1 MKSLAAV
8 LIALVAVLVGTA
20 CQPIVEGD
28 SLVFNAVYPV
38 NNITGATVF
47 ANIGHDACQDQQQI
61 ISESNSKKPDR
72 LVLAYTG
79 TYGSSF
85 ILPAWN
91 WLGVWGVGQRYAD
104 CYRAIRARI
113 PAATQLIIVKPLACL
128 GQERDP
134 HGNPVV
140 AEYMRVA
147 VLGGRYPSGTV
158 VGALPNSRWSTAVDE
173 RMTPGHVFRWGDA
186 GGVMRTSDGLHL
198 TLYGGRVYGQVLSD
212 VAAGRR

>member
-28 SLVFNAVYPV
+28 SLVFNAMYPV
-38 NNITGATVF
+38 ANITGAVVHG
-47 ANIGHDACQDQQQI
+47 NIGHDPCQDQQQI
-61 ISESNSKKPDR
+61 ISESNSQKPDR

-79 TYGSSF
+79 NWGSSF

-91 WLGVWGVGQRYAD
+91 WLGVWGVGQAYAN
-104 CYRAIRARI
+104 CYRNIRAHI
-113 PAATQLIIVKPLACL
+113 PAATQLIVTKALACT

-140 AEYMRVA
+140 NEYVRVA
-147 VLGGRYPSGTV
+147 VQGGRYPSGTA
-158 VGALPNSRWSTAVDE
+158 VGALPNSRWSTALDD
-173 RMTPGHVFRWGDA
+173 RMTPGHIFRWGDA

-198 TLYGGRVYGQVLSD
+198 TPYGGKVYGQVLTAI
-212 VAAGRR
+212 AAGQK